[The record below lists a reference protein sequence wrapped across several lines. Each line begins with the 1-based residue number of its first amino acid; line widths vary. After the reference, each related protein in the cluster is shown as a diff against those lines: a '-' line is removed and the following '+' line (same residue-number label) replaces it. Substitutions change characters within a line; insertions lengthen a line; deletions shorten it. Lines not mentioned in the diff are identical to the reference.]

1 MIIFVDFEV
10 TRNNIICIVAMCDNG
25 FSALN
30 SKMGTTALRERL
42 ARSNSLPAAEELV
55 TGSKAP
61 SDLLQQI
68 ALLILTPYT
77 IASCNQGTK

>member
-1 MIIFVDFEV
+1 
-10 TRNNIICIVAMCDNG
+10 MCDNG

-61 SDLLQQI
+61 SDLLQ
-68 ALLILTPYT
+68 LKSGHSENFNFTRFLTVLCAVFGYGR
-77 IASCNQGTK
+77 IFLRFYGFG